1 MCIRDRGVTAAALGC
16 LLKARGYRVSMQKL
30 NLYYNA
36 EPAFLSPLEHG
47 EAFITE
53 DGHCLLYTSGGT
65 DYSTPRAQWPSVV
78 SKAAGAQGAPDSS
91 AA

>member
-1 MCIRDRGVTAAALGC
+1 MKYVFITGGVASSLGKGVTAAALGC

-47 EAFITE
+47 
-53 DGHCLLYTSGGT
+53 
-65 DYSTPRAQWPSVV
+65 
-78 SKAAGAQGAPDSS
+78 
-91 AA
+91 